1 MCGKKNQVS
10 TGMEAALSPP
20 QDGDLDFNNIVFIDA
35 ASDSNFD
42 EVKK

>member
-10 TGMEAALSPP
+10 TGMEEALSPP
-20 QDGDLDFNNIVFIDA
+20 QDGDLDFIVFIDA

-42 EVKK
+42 GVKE